1 MSDVAD
7 LLRAD
12 AAETK
17 VLSSSESMLAS
28 IASGSRIVTVNLYHL
43 VLFERD
49 RGFADSLTAADCW
62 TADGWPVQLLW
73 RLAGIPVSRVT
84 GSGLCQA
91 LVGEDIAAVPVRRVA
106 LIGGSSRSGDRF
118 SELLERRGRTLVFRE
133 HGDRA
138 TWDARRMAA
147 SIDAAGPDLVLVAVN
162 SPFCELFAADLQRL
176 LSAAIVGVG
185 GGVDMVTGAQR
196 RAPRAVVH
204 ARMEWLWRLAH
215 DPRRL
220 WRRYVLE
227 CLPFLIFRAPRALI
241 AARRARSLPDLEP

>member
-1 MSDVAD
+1 MSDVTD
-7 LLRAD
+7 MLRAD

-17 VLSSSESMLAS
+17 VLGGTESMHAS
-28 IASGSRIVTVNLYHL
+28 IASGSRIVTVNVYHQ

-49 RGFADSLTAADCW
+49 PAFAESLTAADCW

-73 RLAGIPVSRVT
+73 RLAGIRVDRVT

-91 LVGEDIAAVPVRRVA
+91 LVEEDLAAVPARRIA
-106 LIGGSSRSGDRF
+106 MIGGTADSGDRF
-118 SELLERRGRTLVFRE
+118 SELLERSGRTLVFRQ

-138 TWDARRMAA
+138 SWDARQMAA
-147 SIDAAGPDLVLVAVN
+147 SIDTAGSELVLVAVT
-162 SPFCELFAADLQRL
+162 SPFCELFAADLQRY
-176 LSAAIVGVG
+176 LSCAIVGVG
-185 GGVDMVTGAQR
+185 GGVDMVTGSQR
-196 RAPRAVVH
+196 LAPRVVVD

-227 CLPFLIFRAPRALI
+227 CLPFLVFRAPRALI
-241 AARRARSLPDLEP
+241 AARRIRSSPGLEP